1 MNHFFIDPKNIQ
13 ESKILFPADVS
24 HQIVRVLRLK
34 MNATVMVLDNRGL
47 QYEVRLVELST
58 QQCIGE
64 IVSRVKI
71 ETEATT
77 KIHLMV
83 ALTQR
88 EKFEWIL
95 QKCCEIGVDQI
106 TPILCERSIQLS
118 LSDFEKKK
126 NRWERILKEAAE
138 QSRRG
143 LIPVLNSPAPIQA
156 AIQESAPKKII
167 AWEKEENNR
176 LVDIFSHQKITD
188 ITLMIGPEGGFSEQE
203 FQAAQASGWIPVSL
217 GQRILRMETAAIVAC
232 GIILHLSGDI

>member
-24 HQIVRVLRLK
+24 HQMVRVLRLK
-34 MNATVMVLDNRGL
+34 RDAIVVVLDNRGL
-47 QYEVRLVELST
+47 QYEVRLIELAA

-64 IVSRVKI
+64 IVSKRKI

-95 QKCCEIGVDQI
+95 QKCCEIGVAKI
-106 TPILCERSIQLS
+106 SPILCERSIQLS

-126 NRWERILKEAAE
+126 DRWERILKEAAE

-143 LIPVLNSPAPIQA
+143 LIPVLNSPVTIQA
-156 AIQESAPKKII
+156 AIQKPAPMKLI
-167 AWEKEENNR
+167 AWENEENNR
-176 LVDIFSHQKITD
+176 LDDILSNQIFTD

-203 FQAAQASGWIPVSL
+203 VQAAQASGWIPFSL
-217 GQRILRMETAAIVAC
+217 GKRILRMETAAIVAC
-232 GIILHLSGDI
+232 GIILYQSGDI

>member
-34 MNATVMVLDNRGL
+34 MNATVMVLDNREL
-47 QYEVRLVELST
+47 QYEVRLVELSA

-88 EKFEWIL
+88 CWI
-95 QKCCEIGVDQI
+95 E
-106 TPILCERSIQLS
+106 S
-118 LSDFEKKK
+118 L
-126 NRWERILKEAAE
+126 
-138 QSRRG
+138 RRDCG
-143 LIPVLNSPAPIQA
+143 LTTQ
-156 AIQESAPKKII
+156 
-167 AWEKEENNR
+167 
-176 LVDIFSHQKITD
+176 
-188 ITLMIGPEGGFSEQE
+188 
-203 FQAAQASGWIPVSL
+203 
-217 GQRILRMETAAIVAC
+217 
-232 GIILHLSGDI
+232 